1 MCWVV
6 LGHVSLG
13 CVGFFKD
20 RFRSVCYVMLRWV
33 GFVDFVLC
41 WVA

>member
-1 MCWVV
+1 
-6 LGHVSLG
+6 
-13 CVGFFKD
+13 
-20 RFRSVCYVMLRWV
+20 MLRWV